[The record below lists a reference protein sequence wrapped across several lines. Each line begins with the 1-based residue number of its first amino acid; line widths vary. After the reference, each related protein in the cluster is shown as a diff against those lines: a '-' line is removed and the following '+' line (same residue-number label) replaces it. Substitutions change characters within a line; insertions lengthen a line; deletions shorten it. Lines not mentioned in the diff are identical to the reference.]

1 MHALFIASVRAIA
14 ALPWAVVKSLSLVVA
29 ENRVDAAVRDVVSG
43 HGAGRL
49 DWMLLSFPVL
59 MSRRFCDSIEQLHTL
74 GQISAFPKGT
84 VRESFCCFLPWL

>member
-59 MSRRFCDSIEQLHTL
+59 MSRRFCDSI
-74 GQISAFPKGT
+74 
-84 VRESFCCFLPWL
+84 

>member
-49 DWMLLSFPVL
+49 LWMLLSFPVL
-59 MSRRFCDSIEQLHTL
+59 MSGRFCDSI
-74 GQISAFPKGT
+74 
-84 VRESFCCFLPWL
+84 